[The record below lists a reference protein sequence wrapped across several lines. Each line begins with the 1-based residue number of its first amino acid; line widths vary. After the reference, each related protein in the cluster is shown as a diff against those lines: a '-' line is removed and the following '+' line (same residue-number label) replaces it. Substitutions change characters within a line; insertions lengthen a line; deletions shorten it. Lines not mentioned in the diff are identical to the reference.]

1 MNFVIERRRAIP
13 IQRGIM
19 ISAVCTRVICV
30 YMYTFKYRQL
40 ESLIEH
46 RFDGSLFD
54 TACFNT
60 IRDTSA
66 GDFNYMYGYLSTS
79 DNDNAETNFRGYF
92 PHPNGS

>member
-1 MNFVIERRRAIP
+1 
-13 IQRGIM
+13 M
-19 ISAVCTRVICV
+19 ISAVCTRVICI

-54 TACFNT
+54 TIRLFQYNT
-60 IRDTSA
+60 RYTSA

>member
-19 ISAVCTRVICV
+19 ISAVCTRIICI

-60 IRDTSA
+60 IRDT
-66 GDFNYMYGYLSTS
+66 
-79 DNDNAETNFRGYF
+79 
-92 PHPNGS
+92 HPPAILIICTVI